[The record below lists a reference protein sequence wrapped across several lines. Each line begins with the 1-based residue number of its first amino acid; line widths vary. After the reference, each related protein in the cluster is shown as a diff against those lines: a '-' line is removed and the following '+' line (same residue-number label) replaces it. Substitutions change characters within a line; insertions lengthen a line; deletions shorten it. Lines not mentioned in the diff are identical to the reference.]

1 MTYQRK
7 ILSFQAPICR
17 FTHFSIVLL
26 LLDFTHSSPSSSSQ
40 VLEELRKLQAYQ
52 EKELGKQAQILALGL
67 SSRKNLC
74 IHPRISGEGS
84 RENVDAGCRKLTATW
99 VRAAAADNPDIELC
113 DFFEGY
119 EKKGADALLP
129 AGVYTLHDMKVGVQD
144 ASHLRRDSRTS
155 TFRLCLRFS

>member
-1 MTYQRK
+1 
-7 ILSFQAPICR
+7 
-17 FTHFSIVLL
+17 
-26 LLDFTHSSPSSSSQ
+26 

-52 EKELGKQAQILALGL
+52 EQELGKQAQILALGL

-74 IHPRISGEGS
+74 IHPKISGEGS

-99 VRAAAADNPDIELC
+99 VRTAAADNPDIELC

-129 AGVYTLHDMKVGVQD
+129 AGVYTLHDMKVGERCAWCLGQ
-144 ASHLRRDSRTS
+144 LR
-155 TFRLCLRFS
+155 